1 MKPTDFA
8 KVIPVLERV
17 SALKVTG
24 SKELLASLGKSI
36 KLASK
41 MDEVNVDSVKPLYHV
56 MEGGRLFLQ
65 EDKVEQQDRD
75 KVMNNASQ
83 KIEDYFVTPISS
95 SSHEKFQAR
104 KEVPEDGNNNNS

>member
-1 MKPTDFA
+1 MKPTELA

-17 SALKVTG
+17 SALKLND
-24 SKELLASLGKSI
+24 SHELLAWLGKSI
-36 KLASK
+36 RMVSK
-41 MDEVNVDSVKPLYHV
+41 MDQVNVDNVKPLYHV

-65 EDKVEQQDRD
+65 DDEVEQQDRN
-75 KVMNNASQ
+75 KVMSNAAE

-104 KEVPEDGNNNNS
+104 KEVPKDGND